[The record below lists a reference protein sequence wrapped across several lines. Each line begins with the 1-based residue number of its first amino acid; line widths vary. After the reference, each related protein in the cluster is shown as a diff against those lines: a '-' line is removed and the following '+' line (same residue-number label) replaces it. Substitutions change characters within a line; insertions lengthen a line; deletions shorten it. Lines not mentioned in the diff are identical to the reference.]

1 MTTPID
7 EVSSIT
13 ASPTMEFRRKINNPS
28 SPYYL
33 SNSDIPGIN
42 ICGVTLRGESNYREW
57 ATATK
62 NAFRAKRKL
71 VFLDG
76 SISRPTT
83 NNDDLDDWYSVNSM
97 LVGWLMSSIDPAVR
111 SNVAYMDSVHDLW
124 DDLKV
129 RFDVAD
135 PMRMHE
141 LKDAIRSCKQ
151 AGKSVTIYFGR
162 LKSLWDDYSNY
173 RPLPQCKC
181 GGCSCKLDKEFLKSV
196 EIEKTHEF
204 LMGLDNDVYATLRSN
219 VLSMTSLPP
228 LNKVYQL
235 VVQEER
241 HRYVTRAQENSNDA
255 VAFAIRP
262 SRSFTTDREKL
273 FCTHCK
279 KDNHDI
285 KHCFKLSGNYPEWW
299 FTNKGGRGR
308 GYSLGTGRGR
318 GGPTSVTAH
327 AVQVNEAPTCS
338 SAPIDRASLP
348 MLYDAQWSDFLKM
361 LQNGKNSFSTEKLT
375 GNKIFIEWILDTRAS
390 FHMTSSRSILS
401 NLSPIPPIPVTLP
414 NGEITM

>member
-1 MTTPID
+1 
-7 EVSSIT
+7 
-13 ASPTMEFRRKINNPS
+13 MEFRRKINDPS

-173 RPLPQCKC
+173 RLLPQCKC
-181 GGCSCKLDKEFLKSV
+181 GGCSCNLDKEFLKSV

-204 LMGLDNDVYATLRSN
+204 LMGLDSNVYATLRSN

-241 HRYVTRAQENSNDA
+241 HRNVTRTPENSDNA

-262 SRSFTTDREKL
+262 SRSFTTDKEKL
-273 FCTHCK
+273 FYTHCK
-279 KDNHDI
+279 KDNHDF

-299 FTNKGGRGR
+299 FANKGGRGR
-308 GYSLGTGRGR
+308 GSSPGTGRGR
-318 GGPTSVTAH
+318 GGPTTVTAH
-327 AVQVNEAPTCS
+327 AVQVNESPTCS
-338 SAPIDRASLP
+338 SAPIERASLP
-348 MLYDAQWSDFLKM
+348 MLSDAQWSDFLKM

-375 GNKIFIEWILDTRAS
+375 GPRFEDADWS
-390 FHMTSSRSILS
+390 
-401 NLSPIPPIPVTLP
+401 
-414 NGEITM
+414 G